1 MPNIIKKKKLEG
13 MMRGADRAVVRPGET
28 GRQPVDS
35 KEKAASRFKRLKAA
49 AKARAK
55 LRGKTKTMMQRFR
68 EQTAPKYGK

>member
-1 MPNIIKKKKLEG
+1 MNKLDKLKG

-28 GRQPVDS
+28 GRKPVDS
-35 KEKAASRFKRLKAA
+35 KQKAVKRLNRLKAA

-55 LRGKTKTMMQRFR
+55 LRGKTKTMMERFR